1 MTPPDE
7 KHERLR
13 DAGIITADELPEEY
27 ASVVASLTPDELEML
42 VSIKERLNLA
52 ERASGESIGTTWM
65 AP

>member
-1 MTPPDE
+1 MTPSDN

-52 ERASGESIGTTWM
+52 EKASGQSIGATWV